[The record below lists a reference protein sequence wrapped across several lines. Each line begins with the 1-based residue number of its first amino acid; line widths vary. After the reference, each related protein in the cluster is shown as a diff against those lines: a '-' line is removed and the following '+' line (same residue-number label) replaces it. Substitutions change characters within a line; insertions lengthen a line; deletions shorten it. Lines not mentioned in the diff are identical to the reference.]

1 MCFKEMGRKIKIAN
15 RDFPRGPVVKNPHF
29 RCRDHRFPS
38 LVQELKPLM
47 CMVFP
52 PKKVYVHTQAH
63 AHTHTDNRFP
73 LKSYAEEYKIQPFVQ

>member
-15 RDFPRGPVVKNPHF
+15 RHFPHGPVVRNPHF
-29 RCRDHRFPS
+29 CCRDHRFPS
-38 LVQELKPLM
+38 LVQELRTLI

-52 PKKVYVHTQAH
+52 AKRYMYTH

-73 LKSYAEEYKIQPFVQ
+73 LKSYTKEYKIQPFVQ